1 MNQRKPFFVLLFCIV
16 IFANRLATG
25 AIITGIERRYSYNTP
40 PLISGPL
47 QESSPGFVDRV
58 YEYRM
63 VPADLIGAEYIMV
76 ANDDKLL
83 PNYELDVM
91 LSRNATL
98 YLMLDNRLGHGPLP
112 EDTGQFLDPD
122 LNAAGMQW
130 VLALGF
136 VDTQEH
142 IIVYEKGATGIFR
155 WSSVY
160 ALNVSAGTVTLFQ
173 QCDATDQQFRNMYG
187 VAVVP
192 EASTVLLLL
201 FGTVLA
207 GRRLKA

>member
-1 MNQRKPFFVLLFCIV
+1 MNNRKIFFVLLLCVV
-16 IFANRLATG
+16 IGANRLATA
-25 AIITGIERRYSYNTP
+25 AIIAGIERRNSFNTP
-40 PLISGPL
+40 LLISGPL
-47 QESSPGFVDRV
+47 QEGSPGFVDRG

-63 VPADLIGAEYIMV
+63 VPGNLIGAEYIMV
-76 ANDDKLL
+76 ANNDKSLS
-83 PNYELDVM
+83 NYELDVT

-98 YLMLDNRLGHGPLP
+98 YLMLDNRLGHGPL
-112 EDTGQFLDPD
+112 EDDTGQFLDPD
-122 LNAAGMQW
+122 FSAAEMQW

-160 ALNVSAGTVTLFQ
+160 ALNVSAGTLTLFQ
-173 QCDATDQQFRNMYG
+173 QCDATNQQFRNMYG

-192 EASTVLLLL
+192 EASTFLLLF

-207 GRRLKA
+207 GRRRKA